1 MVDSPI
7 HFWGRLV
14 KSPSSRK
21 PASISLVVLGW
32 FAGGSTPPFGV
43 SSLVAARLLQAG
55 AAAGAATTDTTVDRY
70 ASTMGG
76 SSGKFILSYPVKS
89 EAWNCRS
96 SPGGQER
103 KDRPSRKLM
112 GCR

>member
-1 MVDSPI
+1 MIHSPS
-7 HFWGRLV
+7 HFSGRLV
-14 KSPSSRK
+14 VSPSSTRK
-21 PASISLVVLGW
+21 ATSISLVILEW

-76 SSGKFILSYPVKS
+76 SSGKFILS
-89 EAWNCRS
+89 
-96 SPGGQER
+96 
-103 KDRPSRKLM
+103 
-112 GCR
+112 

>member
-1 MVDSPI
+1 MIDSPT
-7 HFWGRLV
+7 HFSDRLV
-14 KSPSSRK
+14 VSPSSTRK
-21 PASISLVVLGW
+21 ATSISLVILEW

-76 SSGKFILSYPVKS
+76 SSGKFILS
-89 EAWNCRS
+89 
-96 SPGGQER
+96 
-103 KDRPSRKLM
+103 
-112 GCR
+112 

>member
-1 MVDSPI
+1 MIDSPT
-7 HFWGRLV
+7 HFSGWLV
-14 KSPSSRK
+14 SSPRFRN
-21 PASISLVVLGW
+21 PAFISLVILEW

-76 SSGKFILSYPVKS
+76 SSGKFILS
-89 EAWNCRS
+89 
-96 SPGGQER
+96 
-103 KDRPSRKLM
+103 
-112 GCR
+112 